1 MIIVLKPANRVQRPL
16 LLSFLGRVSMRLLG
30 TAPGT
35 AAEGRLAPTDRG
47 DANGRNRRNLA
58 IAARSGEGPF
68 TIRFADF
75 RHRAVQAGGLLS

>member
-1 MIIVLKPANRVQRPL
+1 VGNYISPII
-16 LLSFLGRVSMRLLG
+16 SDGF
-30 TAPGT
+30 
-35 AAEGRLAPTDRG
+35 
-47 DANGRNRRNLA
+47 RRNLA